1 MRILYGTGNQGK
13 LSAMRRALKNLEV
26 EIVGLKDLNSDL
38 PQVEETGKNPLENAR
53 IKAYA
58 YYKAFQTPV
67 FSCDSGLYLKGIP
80 EEYQPGVHVRRIN
93 DIELSDNEM
102 LAYYSNLAAKFGRLP
117 ARYQN
122 AICFILDKD
131 HVYESMD
138 DTLSGEEFF
147 LVEKPHTRRELG
159 FPLDSISVH
168 KVTGQYYY
176 DMEAVDAAD
185 ELALDN
191 GFYKFFRSIF
201 SEERTL

>member
-1 MRILYGTGNQGK
+1 
-13 LSAMRRALKNLEV
+13 MRRALKSLDV
-26 EIVGLKDLNSDL
+26 EIVGLKDLNCNL
-38 PQVEETGKNPLENAR
+38 PQIEESGKTPLENAR

-80 EEYQPGVHVRRIN
+80 EEHQPGVHVKRIK

-102 LAYYSNLAAKFGRLP
+102 LTYYSNLAAKFGNLP

-122 AICFILDKD
+122 AICFILDED

-138 DTLSGEEFF
+138 DTLSGDEFL
-147 LVEKPHTRRELG
+147 LVEKPHPRREPG

-168 KVTGQYYY
+168 KITGQYYY
-176 DMEAVDAAD
+176 DMEANDAAD
-185 ELALDN
+185 ELALDD

-201 SEERTL
+201 SE